1 MKKNDFLW
9 VITLLAIVIFLIHP
23 KTHGIF
29 IEFTKTKPYIGGFVK
44 FFVLATMGELLARRI
59 STSNWEIPSGILKRA
74 FIWGIIGIMIVLVFN
89 IFASG
94 VKTALDKNLLP
105 FKNSNLAFA
114 FFTSSI
120 MNLTFAP
127 VMMASHRI
135 TDTYID
141 LSYENKSIKLND
153 VLNNIDWNSFISFVI
168 LKTIPFFWIPAHTIT
183 FLLPSEYRVIMAAM
197 LSIALGAILAF
208 AKKKNTN

>member
-1 MKKNDFLW
+1 MKKNDILWIVTLIGIVTFL
-9 VITLLAIVIFLIHP
+9 LYP
-23 KTHGIF
+23 KTHDVF
-29 IEFTKTKPYIGGFVK
+29 INFTKASPYISGFIK
-44 FFVLATMGELLARRI
+44 FFILATMGELLARRI
-59 STSNWEIPSGILKRA
+59 SLSNWEIPQGILKRA
-74 FIWGIIGIMIVLVFN
+74 FIWGIIGMMIVLVFN

-94 VKTALDKNLLP
+94 IKATLDKNLLP
-105 FKNSNLAFA
+105 FRNSNLAFA

-120 MNLTFAP
+120 MNMTFAP
-127 VMMASHRI
+127 VMMAGHRI

-141 LSYENKSIKLND
+141 LSYENKSTKLNNI
-153 VLNNIDWNSFISFVI
+153 LNNIDWNGFISFVI

-208 AKKKNTN
+208 AKKKKD